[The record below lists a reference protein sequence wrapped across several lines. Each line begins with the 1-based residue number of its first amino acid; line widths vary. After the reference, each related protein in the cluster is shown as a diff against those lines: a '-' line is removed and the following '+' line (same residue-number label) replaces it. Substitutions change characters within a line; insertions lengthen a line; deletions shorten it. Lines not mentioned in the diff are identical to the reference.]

1 MEICKRHN
9 GIRGWPEIN
18 SHKCKELRVSFAKNK
33 VDLPPVVVDGHKNLE
48 VVDHAK
54 LLGVTI
60 TSNLSWN
67 MHVSE
72 MVEKASKLVYILRQ
86 LKRAYV

>member
-1 MEICKRHN
+1 M
-9 GIRGWPEIN
+9 
-18 SHKCKELRVSFAKNK
+18 NK
-33 VDLPPVVVDGHKNLE
+33 VDLPPVVVDGHQNLE

-60 TSNLSWN
+60 TINLSRN

-72 MVEKASKLVYILRQ
+72 MVEKASKRLYFLRQ

>member
-72 MVEKASKLVYILRQ
+72 MVEKASKRLYIPRQ

>member
-1 MEICKRHN
+1 MDRVVDWSRENKFQHN
-9 GIRGWPEIN
+9 RD
-18 SHKCKELRVSFAKNK
+18 KCKELRIFFAKNK
-33 VDLPPVVVDGHKNLE
+33 VDQPPIVVDGHNLE

-72 MVEKASKLVYILRQ
+72 IIKNASKRLYFLRQ
-86 LKRAYV
+86 

>member
-1 MEICKRHN
+1 M
-9 GIRGWPEIN
+9 
-18 SHKCKELRVSFAKNK
+18 
-33 VDLPPVVVDGHKNLE
+33 VDGHQNLE

-67 MHVSE
+67 THVSE
-72 MVEKASKLVYILRQ
+72 MVEKASKRLYFLRQ

>member
-1 MEICKRHN
+1 M
-9 GIRGWPEIN
+9 
-18 SHKCKELRVSFAKNK
+18 NK
-33 VDLPPVVVDGHKNLE
+33 VDLPPVVVDGHQNLE

-60 TSNLSWN
+60 TINLSWN
-67 MHVSE
+67 MRVSE
-72 MVEKASKLVYILRQ
+72 MVEKASKRLYFLRQ